1 MKRILYVLALLSATI
16 LVSCEK
22 SSGGGVGGG
31 GGGGG
36 GTSGGGTT
44 VAGSRPETDQTPR
57 WWAGVSNSDLYGY
70 IDASGKMVIEPQ
82 YISVYLFSSGVA
94 CVAKKD
100 GVKFYIDKDGNSLG
114 TLPSN
119 FSFESDHFYYN
130 RVIFENTSNNRY
142 GKLDLSL
149 NVAVPEKYTNI
160 GISGDNGYSWCTTD
174 GNLYGYVDQEGKE
187 VIPMQYVFCSTFFS
201 GVTSVGVEQ
210 NGDTMYAIIDE
221 KGDYIVAPQAVV
233 LDYLTDGVFAY
244 NVNGYY
250 GLWDKKGNK
259 LTEASYEYFWDYR
272 DGLACFQKNNKYG
285 FVNTKGEEIIPAMYY
300 NCTDFSGGYCW
311 VQEEAGEPWMLI
323 DTKGKVVH
331 ALSASEY
338 FYQFRNG
345 VSLIYEWLDA
355 SANLIEYR
363 YIDAKGKVIYKWTTV
378 YTSSSAPKR
387 MLQHETRRVPRD
399 NKYSTKK

>member
-82 YISVYLFSSGVA
+82 FSGTTDFSSGVA
-94 CVAKKD
+94 CVAKSD
-100 GVKFYIDKDGNSLG
+100 GEKFYIDKDGKSLG
-114 TLPSN
+114 TIPSN
-119 FSFESDHFYYN
+119 FSYASTSFYYN

-201 GVTSVGVEQ
+201 GVTCVGVEQ

-259 LTEASYEYFWDYR
+259 LTEASYEYFLDYR
-272 DGLACFQKNNKYG
+272 DGLACFLKDGKYG

-300 NCTDFSGGYCW
+300 NCSDFSGGYCW
-311 VQEEAGEPWMLI
+311 ALEAEGEPWKLI
-323 DTKGKVVH
+323 DKKGNVVH
-331 ALSASEY
+331 TFSLSETLGAL
-338 FYQFRNG
+338 RNG
-345 VSLIYEWLDA
+345 VTLVYEWLDA
-355 SANLIEYR
+355 SANLVELR
-363 YIDAKGKVIYKWTTV
+363 YVDAKGKVIYKWTTV